1 MRRNGE
7 ESEDVMAYANQALKR
22 CVVCMAGIKGYA
34 ETLLEI
40 DYEPT
45 NGVKEYLQNIWNS
58 AETVLAHLCAD
69 LDPDQLKGLIR
80 YAEGHEIE
88 ILPRYSPQAQTEF
101 YSVEKEAF
109 DRLLTDVITDCGFC
123 MKEGKEIKKCQRRRD
138 LLKCGVIKGQMQ
150 GDCPYKE

>member
-1 MRRNGE
+1 
-7 ESEDVMAYANQALKR
+7 MAYANQALKR
-22 CVVCMAGIKGYA
+22 AVVCMAGIKGYA

-40 DYEPT
+40 EWEPT
-45 NGVKEYLQNIWNS
+45 QGVKDYLKNIWDS
-58 AETVLAHLCAD
+58 AETILAHFCAD

-123 MKEGKEIKKCQRRRD
+123 VKEGKEIRKCQRRRD
-138 LLKCGVIKGQMQ
+138 LLECGVIKGQMQ
-150 GDCPYKE
+150 GDCPYKEV